1 MAIIL
6 AWKWSKYKNFEI
18 HIW

>member
-6 AWKWSKYKNFEI
+6 AT
-18 HIW
+18 